1 MSDEKKAGEEPKA
14 EQPKAAPDDPR
25 KATPPGAQPPA
36 RAADVPPAGGGPPV
50 PQPAA
55 GGAPAAKPAGG
66 PPAPP
71 PAPAGPPAPA
81 KPGVVTATID
91 GKRVEV
97 APGTTV
103 IQVALQLGKE
113 IPHFCWHPDLPVDG
127 NCRMCLVEIEKMPK
141 LQIACNTQVTEGM
154 VVHTESEKAAQAHR
168 TTLEFLLVNHPIDCP
183 VCDQAGEC
191 YLQDQYMEHGL
202 HDSKVEPEEK
212 VRKRKVVDL
221 GPIMLDAERCVLCSR
236 CIRFER
242 FVTGTDS
249 FEFRNRGDH
258 TQIATFEDRPITHNY
273 AGNLADV
280 CPVGA
285 LLSHDFRFKM
295 RVWFLESADS
305 VCPGCSTGCNIFIDH
320 RDGEVHRLRPRR
332 NVEVN
337 KSWMCD
343 VGRREYKEIAIDR
356 RVTAARKQGSGP
368 LPLKEALDALATRLA
383 AARAATAFV
392 ASPQATNE
400 DLYVFRGL
408 ADYLG
413 GMLDFRVGSP
423 ERSVR
428 VLEDGILLRAD
439 RNPNTQG
446 CLDQGLGRSGIDAI
460 LAACSSGK
468 VKVLLLQGPELLR
481 LPEASALSSVPFVA
495 VMATHEVPELD
506 RAHLVLPAAMWAEVE
521 GTFTNYQ
528 RRVQRIRRAVPAPGE
543 ATARWEMAAGLLARL
558 SVPLQA
564 ATAREVFALL
574 ARDAKDLAGVDY
586 KALGATGRAL
596 PLDGAATAATPA

>member
-1 MSDEKKAGEEPKA
+1 VSDEKKAGE
-14 EQPKAAPDDPR
+14 
-25 KATPPGAQPPA
+25 
-36 RAADVPPAGGGPPV
+36 
-50 PQPAA
+50 
-55 GGAPAAKPAGG
+55 AAKPAL
-66 PPAPP
+66 
-71 PAPAGPPAPA
+71 
-81 KPGVVTATID
+81 VRATIN
-91 GKRVEV
+91 GKPVEV

-103 IQVALQLGKE
+103 IQAALQMGIE

-127 NCRMCLVEIEKMPK
+127 NCRMCLVEIEKMGK

-212 VRKRKVVDL
+212 VKKRKVVDL

-249 FEFRNRGDH
+249 FEFKNRGDH
-258 TQIATFEDRPITHNY
+258 TEIATFENRPITHNY

-305 VCPGCSTGCNIFIDH
+305 VCPGCSTGCNIFVDH
-320 RDGEVHRLRPRR
+320 RDGEVQRLRPRR
-332 NVEVN
+332 NVLVN

-343 VGRREYKEIAIDR
+343 VGRKEYKEIAIDR
-356 RVTAARKQGSGP
+356 RVAAARTREGGA
-368 LPLKEALDALATRLA
+368 LPLAEALDALATRLA

-400 DLYVFRGL
+400 DLFVFRTL
-408 ADYLG
+408 ADHLG

-423 ERSVR
+423 ERSLR
-428 VLEDGILLRAD
+428 TLEDGILLRAD
-439 RNPNTQG
+439 RNPNSQG
-446 CLDQGLGRSGIDAI
+446 CLDQGLARSGVDAI
-460 LAACSSGK
+460 LAACASGK
-468 VKVLLLQGPELLR
+468 ITALILQGPELLR
-481 LPEASALSSVPFVA
+481 LPEAAGPLSSVPFVA
-495 VMATHEVPELD
+495 VMATHEASELD

-543 ATARWEMAAGLLARL
+543 AAARWEMAAGLLERL
-558 SVPLQA
+558 GAPLQA

-574 ARDAKDLAGVDY
+574 AATVKDYAGLDY
-586 KALGATGRAL
+586 RALGATGREL
-596 PLDGAATAATPA
+596 PLDAGGAPGAPAAAPA